1 MRSDAD
7 APWLAGRRILFV
19 ANQDWYFLLHWAARA
34 RAIQAAGASVLVVA
48 PPGERLADIR
58 ALGFETYLLALD
70 RKGLNPLREIRAV
83 LELVR
88 LVRRLQPD
96 LIHSLTIKPNL
107 YAGVAAR
114 LLGLPQAASVTGLG
128 ILFTADAVRGWKL
141 RLARV
146 AALALYRFLAG
157 ARRAL
162 LLFENPD
169 DRAELLRRGVIAS
182 ERARVIPGAGV
193 NLSDYAPPA
202 APPPEPP
209 RFLFAGRLLREKG
222 LYELQAAAELLRARG
237 VVCEIL
243 VAGIADPGNPGAIPE
258 SVLAGWRSTGPLQFI
273 GERRPEEMT
282 ALYRTV
288 HAAVLPSYREGLP
301 RFLLEAA
308 ACELPVIAFDAP
320 GCREIV
326 RDGVNGRLAPL
337 RDIAALA
344 DAMQA
349 LAEDA
354 ALRRRLGRAGREIV
368 EREFSDSIVLDQTF
382 AVYRQ
387 LLGA

>member
-1 MRSDAD
+1 MKSESG

-34 RAIQAAGASVLVVA
+34 RAIQAAGADVLVAA
-48 PPGERLADIR
+48 PPGERFAEIR
-58 ALGFETYLLALD
+58 ALGFETFPLGLD
-70 RKGLNPLREIRAV
+70 RKGLNPFREVAA
-83 LELVR
+83 LLGLVR
-88 LVRRLQPD
+88 LARRLRPD
-96 LIHSLTIKPNL
+96 LIHTLTIKPNL
-107 YAGVAAR
+107 YGGAAAR

-128 ILFTADAVRGWKL
+128 ILFTDAAVSGWKL
-141 RLARV
+141 RLARQ

-162 LLFENPD
+162 ILFENPD
-169 DRAELLRRGVIAS
+169 DRAELVRRGAVRP
-182 ERARVIPGAGV
+182 ERSGVIPGAGV
-193 NLSDYAPPA
+193 NLDEYAPALSPPA
-202 APPPEPP
+202 GRP

-222 LYELQAAAELLRARG
+222 LYELQAAAELLRARR
-237 VVCEIL
+237 VDCEL
-243 VAGIADPGNPGAIPE
+243 LAAGIADPGNPGAISE
-258 SVLAGWRSTGPLQFI
+258 TTLEEWRRAGPINFI
-273 GERRPEEMT
+273 GERRPEDMP

-326 RDGVNGRLAPL
+326 RNGVNGCLVPL
-337 RDIAALA
+337 RDAPALA
-344 DAMQA
+344 NAIEA
-349 LAEDA
+349 LAGDA

-368 EREFSDSIVLDQTF
+368 GREYSDALVLERTF
-382 AVYRQ
+382 AAYRQ
-387 LLGA
+387 LLGL

>member
-1 MRSDAD
+1 MKSETDVA
-7 APWLAGRRILFV
+7 WLAGRRILFV

-34 RAIQAAGASVLVVA
+34 RAIQAAGATVLVVA

-58 ALGFETYLLALD
+58 ALGFETYPLGLD
-70 RKGLNPLREIRAV
+70 RKGLNPLRELRTI

-88 LVRRLQPD
+88 LARRLRPD

-107 YAGVAAR
+107 YAGAAAR

-128 ILFTADAVRGWKL
+128 ILFTADAVNGWKL

-146 AALALYRFLAG
+146 AALLLYRVLAG
-157 ARRAL
+157 ARRSI

-169 DRAELLRRGVIAS
+169 DRAELLRRGAIAP

-193 NLSDYAPPA
+193 NLREYAPPS
-202 APPPEPP
+202 APPDEPA

-222 LYELQAAAELLRARG
+222 LYELQAAAELLRERG
-237 VVCEIL
+237 VDCVVL

-258 SVLAGWRSTGPLQFI
+258 EVLEGWRRAGALQFI

-288 HAAVLPSYREGLP
+288 HIAVLPSYREGLP

-308 ACELPVIAFDAP
+308 ACALPLIAFDAP

-326 RDGVNGRLAPL
+326 RDGVNGRLVPL
-337 RDIAALA
+337 RDAAALA
-344 DAMQA
+344 AAMQA
-349 LAEDA
+349 LAGDA
-354 ALRRRLGRAGREIV
+354 ALRLRLGRAGREIV
-368 EREFSDSIVLDQTF
+368 EREYSDSIVLDQTF